1 MEYKTIAFTEMQ
13 VLNKLVD
20 IVSVIGSVNNGT
32 NLYDVDMFI
41 DDVTK
46 FEWPGRL
53 DSDAQ
58 VEFNCGLMAFC
69 KLDTYFGLAGEV
81 ILFTELSDWAARY
94 FNPEM

>member
-1 MEYKTIAFTEMQ
+1 MEDKLIPYSETQILVKLLDLITLRSNAF
-13 VLNKLVD
+13 
-20 IVSVIGSVNNGT
+20 
-32 NLYDVDMFI
+32 YDVDMFI

-53 DSDAQ
+53 DPDAQ
-58 VEFNCGLMAFC
+58 VNFNCGLMAFC

-81 ILFTELSDWAARY
+81 ILFSELSEWAARY